1 MSELKF
7 VCECGKSYPA
17 SKIKTDILNTYCDE
31 CDAKNKTKRSMKRK
45 EINLKNEK

>member
-1 MSELKF
+1 MNELKF

-31 CDAKNKTKRSMKRK
+31 CGKKIYGEDKKD
-45 EINLKNEK
+45 EKNE